1 MRGRRHWH
9 NRFVLTS
16 KSIFMQATREQVQA
30 LFERNT
36 IADVIPSREVFEER
50 LLSGKPFHIY
60 LGIDPTAKQVQL
72 GHIQNILL
80 LEDLR
85 RMGAKVTLLF
95 GSFTGLIGDPT
106 GKEKARSQLT
116 RSQVRE
122 HMRSWKQQVSP
133 VLNLSLLSNARINY
147 NHRWF
152 DKVSLE
158 QFLGL
163 LRETTAQQLLERD
176 MFQKRLDSGKPL
188 YAHEMMYPIL
198 QGYDSVA
205 MGVDAELCGT
215 DQTFNALMGRTMTRR
230 YLDKEKFVLTM
241 ALIQADGVMMSKSAG
256 TGVFVD
262 VERGGNHRMFGAIMA
277 LPDGFIDPLFRGC
290 TRIAMDAIAEMDFA
304 GGVATRDAKLR
315 LAREIVGMF
324 WGVAAAKV
332 AEADYITQFREKA
345 VPDTAP
351 TITVDDGAVLL
362 DVVVAHTGMSRS
374 EAKRKFAEGAV
385 SFAGEKVTA
394 IAFTVAKDGAEQVL
408 RVGRK
413 VFRVR

>member
-1 MRGRRHWH
+1 
-9 NRFVLTS
+9 
-16 KSIFMQATREQVQA
+16 MQASREQIQA

-36 IADVIPSREVFEER
+36 IADVIPSKADFEKR
-50 LLSGKPFHIY
+50 LLSGEPFHIY
-60 LGIDPTAKQVQL
+60 LGIDPTAKQVHL

-85 RMGAKVTLLF
+85 RMGAEITLLF

-116 RSQVRE
+116 REQVRE
-122 HMRSWKQQVSP
+122 HMRSWRRQVSP
-133 VLNLSLLSNARINY
+133 VLDLSLMSKARINY

-158 QFLGL
+158 QFLTL
-163 LRETTAQQLLERD
+163 LRETTVQQLLERD
-176 MFQKRLDSGKPL
+176 MFQKRLADGKPL
-188 YAHEMMYPIL
+188 YAHELMYPVL

-205 MGVDAELCGT
+205 MQVDAELCGT
-215 DQTFNALMGRTMTRR
+215 DQTFNALMGRTMAQR
-230 YLDKEKFVLTM
+230 YLSKEKFVITM
-241 ALIQADGVMMSKSAG
+241 ELIQADGVMMSKSAG

-262 VERGGNHRMFGAIMA
+262 IEPDGNHRMFGAIMA

-290 TRIAMDAIAEMDFA
+290 TRVPMDEIKQISVA

-324 WGVAAAKV
+324 WGVGQAKAAEEGYV
-332 AEADYITQFREKA
+332 RQFREKS
-345 VPDTAP
+345 VPDSAP
-351 TITVDDGAVLL
+351 SITVSAEVLL
-362 DVVVAHTGMSRS
+362 LDLVVEHVSVSRS
-374 EAKRKFAEGAV
+374 EAKRKFAQGAV
-385 SFAGEKVTA
+385 SIDAQKITDITHTLTKSDTER
-394 IAFTVAKDGAEQVL
+394 VL

-413 VFRVR
+413 MFRVQ

>member
-1 MRGRRHWH
+1 
-9 NRFVLTS
+9 
-16 KSIFMQATREQVQA
+16 MQASREQVQA

-36 IADVIPSREVFEER
+36 IADVIPSKEEFEKR
-50 LLSGKPFHIY
+50 LVSDKPFHIY
-60 LGIDPTAKQVQL
+60 LGIDPTAKQVHL

-85 RMGAKVTLLF
+85 RMGAKITLLF

-116 RSQVRE
+116 REQVRE
-122 HMRSWKQQVSP
+122 HMRSWKRQVSP
-133 VLNLSLLSNARINY
+133 VLDLSLLSSARINY

-152 DKVSLE
+152 DTVSLE
-158 QFLGL
+158 QFLTL
-163 LRETTAQQLLERD
+163 LRETTVQQLLERD

-188 YAHEMMYPIL
+188 YAHEMMYPVL

-205 MGVDAELCGT
+205 MQVDAELCGT
-215 DQTFNALMGRTMTRR
+215 DQTFNALMGRTMTQRH
-230 YLDKEKFVLTM
+230 LNKEKFVVTM
-241 ALIQADGVMMSKSAG
+241 ELIQADGVLMSKSAG

-262 VERGGNHRMFGAIMA
+262 IEQGGNHRMFGAVMA

-290 TRIAMDAIAEMDFA
+290 TRIPMDEIAKMDVG

-324 WGVAAAKV
+324 WGVEQAKV
-332 AEADYITQFREKA
+332 AEESYITQFREKSA
-345 VPDTAP
+345 PDSAL
-351 TITVDDGAVLL
+351 TITVSEEVLL
-362 DVVVAHTGMSRS
+362 LDLVVEHTGISRS
-374 EAKRKFAEGAV
+374 EAKRRFAQGAV
-385 SFAGEKVTA
+385 SIDTKKITDITHALTKSS
-394 IAFTVAKDGAEQVL
+394 AERVL

-413 VFRVR
+413 VFRVQ